1 MTKFFKTLLIL
12 SFASLVC
19 FAQTRRGATNQAA
32 TNSVTQTRQGST
44 NQAGTNSAQV
54 KPNSTTK
61 DLVEL
66 NQRGAGKKIGTIT
79 VTETAD
85 GISIEVKATGIT
97 AQAGQVGFHLHDK
110 NSTRPTRDA
119 SGKTVV
125 GGGLG
130 ADIGDLGFLTV
141 NADGSVN
148 QTVSSANIK
157 YSDLKGKSLV
167 IYANANTNAT
177 VGSGTN
183 IYAAAIF

>member
-1 MTKFFKTLLIL
+1 MTKFLKILLIL

-19 FAQTRRGATNQAA
+19 FAQTR
-32 TNSVTQTRQGST
+32 QGST
-44 NQAGTNSAQV
+44 NQTGTNSAQT

-61 DLVEL
+61 NIVEL
-66 NQRGAGKKIGTIT
+66 NQRGAGKKIGTVT

-85 GISIEVKATGIT
+85 GISIEVKASGLT
-97 AQAGQVGFHLHDK
+97 QKAGQVGFHLHDK
-110 NSTRPTRDA
+110 NSVRPTKDA
-119 SGKTVV
+119 S
-125 GGGLG
+125 GGLG
-130 ADIGDLGFLTV
+130 ADIADLGSLTV

-167 IYANANTNAT
+167 IYADAT
-177 VGSGTN
+177 GGSGTN

>member
-1 MTKFFKTLLIL
+1 MTKILKVLSIL
-12 SFASLVC
+12 SVASLIC
-19 FAQTRRGATNQAA
+19 F
-32 TNSVTQTRQGST
+32 
-44 NQAGTNSAQV
+44 AQV
-54 KPNSTTK
+54 KPNSITK
-61 DLVEL
+61 DIVEL
-66 NQRGAGKKIGTIT
+66 DERGEGKKVGTVT

-85 GISIEVKATGIT
+85 GISIEVKAAGLT
-97 AQAGQVGFHLHDK
+97 AQAGQVGFHLHEK
-110 NSTRPTRDA
+110 NSTRPTKDA

-130 ADIGDLGFLTV
+130 ADIGDLGSLTV

-167 IYANANTNAT
+167 IYANADAT
-177 VGSGTN
+177 ATGGSDTV